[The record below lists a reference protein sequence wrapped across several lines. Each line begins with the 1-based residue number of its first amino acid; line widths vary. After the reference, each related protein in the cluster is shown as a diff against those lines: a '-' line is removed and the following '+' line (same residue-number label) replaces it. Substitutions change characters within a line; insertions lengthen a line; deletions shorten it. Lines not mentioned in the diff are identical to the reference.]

1 MPRLTL
7 TNTVGSFTWQITGLS
22 SPFNQTYYQGACL
35 ARSNYGDGLSS
46 LNYFTYQ
53 SAPSSSGNYYTPKY
67 SRNASAGS
75 YTYYAYMRAANGK
88 YYYAGSDS
96 VTVTEESVTIPS
108 YSVGVLSDTS
118 IRFYI
123 SDASTYTYFRIFVR
137 TQSGTTVKDIWVNI
151 RGGGN
156 YDVTGLSPRTT
167 YTVNVAYNTI
177 NQSAGS
183 TWLGSRTVTTTST
196 ERTYWYAYRFMNG
209 NTYVKSTAPLS
220 GRSAQGA
227 LTVDPSTYSPPDP
240 YIRTNVYSVY
250 SGAATWNGTYFTVT
264 STDYSNCALLNY
276 GVRMPQ
282 YNLNVYRVYGGATT
296 LQGVY
301 TYDADT
307 VVQVSQFINAPSGYT
322 FDHAEN
328 NYGTTVTSVTM
339 TESKSLYMYYVA
351 SGYTLSVYDVY
362 DGTATFRENYSI
374 DAGATV
380 RASNYSSPKS
390 GYEYSYAE
398 SPKGTTV
405 TSFTMNS
412 NRALYIY
419 YEHSDCTLNIYDY
432 YNGTSHFR
440 KSVTLAYGLTIN
452 PNNYTTTISGY
463 EYDHAECPK
472 GTTVTSVYMNGN
484 KNLYLIYTQKNT
496 VTVWAY
502 NYLGEIAITTHTYLT
517 ITRGATINLD
527 SYAKTFDG
535 YTYMYASYKKVQMK
549 TLTITDEIF
558 DELANDGDGLIGY
571 WYKSNVTLFE
581 WDTNNNCQGRRPTAT
596 EWKRLIKH
604 IEDNFGVTVSRKGEV
619 YSGGTL
625 SCNLFNELA
634 SDVNLNQ
641 VVTKGQLAPASLLNQ
656 LRDKSNNI

>member
-7 TNTVGSFTWQITGLS
+7 TNTVGSFTWQVTGLAN
-22 SPFNQTYYQGACL
+22 PFNQTYYQGACL
-35 ARSNYGDGLSS
+35 TRTNYGSS
-46 LNYFTYQ
+46 ASSVAYFTYQ
-53 SAPSSSGNYYTPKY
+53 SAPSSSSNYYTPKY
-67 SRNASAGS
+67 SRTSDAGT
-75 YTYYAYMRAANGK
+75 YTYYAYMRAANGT

-96 VTVTEESVTIPS
+96 VTVTEETAVIPS
-108 YSVGVLSDTS
+108 YSVSVLSDTS

-123 SDASTYTYFRIFVR
+123 SNASTYTYFRIYVR
-137 TQSGTTVKDIWVNI
+137 QGSTDIHDKWVNI

-177 NQSAGS
+177 NQASGS

-196 ERTYWYAYRFMNG
+196 EVTYWYAYRFMNG
-209 NTYVKSTAPLS
+209 NTYVKSTAPIS

-240 YIRTNVYSVY
+240 YVRTNVYSVY

-276 GVRMPQ
+276 GVRLPQ

-307 VVQVSQFINAPSGYT
+307 VVQVSQFINEPTGYK

-351 SGYTLSVYDVY
+351 SEYTLSVYDVY
-362 DGTATFRENYSI
+362 DGTATFRNSYTIS
-374 DAGATV
+374 AGSTV
-380 RASNYSSPKS
+380 RASSYSSPKS

-419 YEHSDCTLNIYDY
+419 YDHSDCTLNIYDY
-432 YNGTSHFR
+432 YDGASHFR

-452 PNNYTTTISGY
+452 PANYTTTITGY
-463 EYDHAECPK
+463 TYDHGECPL

-484 KNLYLIYTQKNT
+484 KNLYLIYT
-496 VTVWAY
+496 
-502 NYLGEIAITTHTYLT
+502 TTDTRTSVSFTDNVDGTLYYKSYKLT
-517 ITRGATINLD
+517 KGATI
-527 SYAKTFDG
+527 T
-535 YTYMYASYKKVQMK
+535 
-549 TLTITDEIF
+549 
-558 DELANDGDGLIGY
+558 LANYATSYEGY
-571 WYKSNVTLFE
+571 KYDHAEYPLGTTRTSVTVVEGMTVYLYYVKDTSGSVFE
-581 WDTNNNCQGRRPTAT
+581 WDTNNNCSGRRPTST

-604 IEDNFGVTVSRKGEV
+604 IEDTRNVTVSRKGEV
-619 YSGGTL
+619 YANGTL

-634 SDVNLNQ
+634 SDVGYSQ
-641 VVTKGQLAPASLLNQ
+641 VVTKGQRIYVSTLNT
-656 LRDKSNNI
+656 LRDKSNDI